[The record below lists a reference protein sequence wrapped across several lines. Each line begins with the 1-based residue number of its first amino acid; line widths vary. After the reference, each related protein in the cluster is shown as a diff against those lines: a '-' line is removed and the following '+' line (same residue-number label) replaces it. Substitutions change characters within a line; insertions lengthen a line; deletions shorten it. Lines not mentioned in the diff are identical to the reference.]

1 MQMMIEPQ
9 EEITIAVNTQTGMDR
24 LRELVNELEDG
35 TILSLDF
42 SEVIADG
49 KEEE

>member
-1 MQMMIEPQ
+1 MQMIIEPK
-9 EEITIAVNTQTGMDR
+9 EELTIAVNSRTGLDR

-49 KEEE
+49 QEDG